1 MKIPTFLVIAF
12 LWLGGRAAAQPAAI
26 EGRVHLPKSENAP
39 MVTERYQIVS
49 VNGVMATDPP
59 MAVVYLEGKFPP
71 PATMPTVQLLQK
83 DMAFVPGLLPV
94 QVGTRVEFPNLDRIY
109 HNVYSYS
116 RPKRFDLGRYRPNE
130 QPVPA
135 EVFDQ
140 PGLVTVRCEIHEHM
154 RGLILVLETPHFV
167 LTEADGH
174 YRLNNVPPGHYVL
187 KAWLNSETTLEHPV
201 DIVAGGTLRVD
212 FP

>member
-1 MKIPTFLVIAF
+1 VKTSHFVVSFFLQLAV
-12 LWLGGRAAAQPAAI
+12 LSAAETAI
-26 EGRVHLPKSENAP
+26 EGRVQLPKNETAP

-49 VNGVMATDPP
+49 NNGVMATNPAV
-59 MAVVYLEGKFPP
+59 AVVYLEGKFPRT
-71 PATMPTVQLLQK
+71 AVVPTVQLLQK
-83 DMAFVPGLLPV
+83 DMAFVPALLPV
-94 QVGTRVEFPNLDRIY
+94 EIGTRVEFPNLDRMY

-135 EVFDQ
+135 QIFDQ

-154 RGLILVLETPHFV
+154 RGLILVLETPHFIV
-167 LTEADGH
+167 TDPDGNFRLTGLPAGH
-174 YRLNNVPPGHYVL
+174 YIL
-187 KAWLNSETTLEHPV
+187 KVWMNSETTLEQPV
-201 DIVAGGTLRVD
+201 EIVAGSTLRVN